1 MSPRHKRRA
10 QLALAGVLLWLCGV
24 EALPALHEGLHGR
37 LAAHRHEHGSIVTA
51 SFEDSTHRHPDGS
64 IHFVASKPAKPRK
77 AADAGRVR
85 DDGRPRAR
93 DLASHAA
100 GLAHH
105 AEAIAPAAPPVT
117 APLPVDR
124 RPITL
129 AVERAVAMVSLD
141 PLAPSARGPPI
152 AAFES

>member
-1 MSPRHKRRA
+1 M
-10 QLALAGVLLWLCGV
+10 GVLLWLMGV
-24 EALPALHEGLHGR
+24 EALPSLHEGLHGR
-37 LAAHRHEHGSIVTA
+37 LAPHRHEHGSIVTA

-64 IHFVASKPAKPRK
+64 IHFVAPRPAKSRK
-77 AADAGRVR
+77 AA
-85 DDGRPRAR
+85 DDGRPRVR

-117 APLPVDR
+117 TPLPVDR

-129 AVERAVAMVSLD
+129 AAERSVQPVSLD

-152 AAFES
+152 ATFES